1 MNRKLSLL
9 LILVLLVGLLAP
21 AVAGAEGITDA
32 PTPAASRY
40 SHRLIVE
47 LTSPPLSQ
55 STVAAQAAAGGGKLD
70 VAAPESQQYIQK
82 LQAEQQAFVSAMTQ
96 AVPGAQVATYLN
108 EQGRELP
115 ATYQVVFN
123 GMSVDAGRNVDLKAL
138 EQTLSRLPG
147 VKRVYRDYAH
157 NPDLYASLPLIN
169 AEAAWNNA
177 AIGGKSN
184 AGAGIKFAS
193 MDGGVHH
200 LSPMFDG
207 AGYTY
212 PAGFPKGFTS
222 NTNGKIIASRVYF
235 RTWDP
240 PSAGDENPWPG
251 TQGTQHGT
259 HTASTAAGGE
269 VQASFAGAP
278 PVTISG
284 VAPKA
289 YVMSYRVFY
298 NSITNDGSF
307 YNTEGIKAL
316 EDIVMDGA
324 DVLNNS
330 WGAGP
335 GSIGG
340 EFDALDQAL
349 INAVDA
355 GIFVSM
361 SNGNAGPG
369 IGTGDHPSADYI
381 NVAASQSGGTY
392 ASGKFNVTA
401 PEPVPAN
408 LQGMSF
414 SAASFGQTLAS
425 WSGLRAVFVCA
436 CGCGGSDQRYR
447 L

>member
-1 MNRKLSLL
+1 
-9 LILVLLVGLLAP
+9 
-21 AVAGAEGITDA
+21 
-32 PTPAASRY
+32 
-40 SHRLIVE
+40 
-47 LTSPPLSQ
+47 
-55 STVAAQAAAGGGKLD
+55 
-70 VAAPESQQYIQK
+70 
-82 LQAEQQAFVSAMTQ
+82 
-96 AVPGAQVATYLN
+96 
-108 EQGRELP
+108 
-115 ATYQVVFN
+115 
-123 GMSVDAGRNVDLKAL
+123 
-138 EQTLSRLPG
+138 
-147 VKRVYRDYAH
+147 
-157 NPDLYASLPLIN
+157 
-169 AEAAWNNA
+169 
-177 AIGGKSN
+177 
-184 AGAGIKFAS
+184 

-207 AGYTY
+207 TGYTY

-259 HTASTAAGGE
+259 HTASTVAGGE

-316 EDIVMDGA
+316 EDIVTDGA

-330 WGAGP
+330 WGGGP
-335 GSIGG
+335 GSVGG

-349 INAVDA
+349 INAVNA

-381 NVAASQSGGTY
+381 NVAASQTGGTY

-414 SAASFGQTLAS
+414 SAASFGEALDLGA
-425 WSGLRAVFVCA
+425 GFRPVFVRA

-447 L
+447 LQGVP